1 LENALH
7 LWVLLAHSVDAFLN
21 NSITSSLLLKKG
33 ICLLWIDLL
42 LELTSGDLA
51 IEVAHLV
58 ELLALKDL
66 LLLEN
71 LSLKKLE
78 LLITQVLSNLVGDLL
93 LIGDVIRHVVDLIS
107 STLNSGI
114 QGHGVLRR
122 VLQVLFEIGNL
133 PGQSTLR

>member
-1 LENALH
+1 MVEF
-7 LWVLLAHSVDAFLN
+7 LAF
-21 NSITSSLLLKKG
+21 
-33 ICLLWIDLL
+33 
-42 LELTSGDLA
+42 
-51 IEVAHLV
+51 
-58 ELLALKDL
+58 KDL

-71 LSLKKLE
+71 LSLKKFE

-133 PGQSTLR
+133 PGQSTLG